1 MSETLDPMVR
11 AWIALL
17 DSAEVLLR
25 TAGGRDPGAFDRV
38 GIAVDLLLK
47 QEHRLTDAQREL
59 ARRTVWLRD
68 NPDPLPDT
76 STWGRCTC
84 GPCKLARRLA
94 RLRQNAPASLVAA
107 VDITPKLPQPTP
119 TTQGDL
125 FA

>member
-38 GIAVDLLLK
+38 GIAVDILLK
-47 QEHRLTDAQREL
+47 HEHRLTDAQREL
-59 ARRTVWLRD
+59 ARRTVWFRD

-76 STWGRCTC
+76 ATWGRCTC
-84 GPCKLARRLA
+84 PTCRLA
-94 RLRQNAPASLVAA
+94 LRLAQARQHYPALLASAA
-107 VDITPKLPQPTP
+107 DIVLPQPTP
-119 TTQGDL
+119 TTQGEL